1 MKAIKLL
8 GISVFSMAFISF
20 SPANKKLI
28 VIDAGHGGND
38 IGASKNGI
46 FEKEI
51 VLNIGKKIQDF
62 NSVQDKF
69 EVVLTRDNDNYSQLS
84 ERTDLINKLNPEMVI
99 SLHMNNSPHQESER
113 HGLEIYTQNTEA
125 SQKLARQISQKFNP
139 CEVLGEKNLHI
150 LRESKAP
157 AVLVEL
163 GFINNTKDREYLAS
177 EKGQKETAQKFY
189 DIFNEYH

>member
-1 MKAIKLL
+1 MKGIKL
-8 GISVFSMAFISF
+8 IAVSVFSVAFLSF
-20 SPANKKLI
+20 SPVNKKLI

-38 IGASKNGI
+38 IGASRNGVS
-46 FEKEI
+46 EKEI
-51 VLNIGKKIQDF
+51 VLNIGKKIQEF
-62 NSVQDKF
+62 NDVQDKF
-69 EVVLTRDNDNYSQLS
+69 EVILTRDNDNYSQLS
-84 ERTDLINKLNPEMVI
+84 ERTALINKLNPEMVI
-99 SLHMNNSPHQESER
+99 SLHLNNSPHQESER
-113 HGLEIYTQNTEA
+113 RGLEIYTQNTEA
-125 SQKLARQISQKFNP
+125 SQKLAQQISQKFNP

-189 DIFNEYH
+189 DIFNEYR

>member
-1 MKAIKLL
+1 MKAIKLFAV
-8 GISVFSMAFISF
+8 SVFSAAFLSF
-20 SPANKKLI
+20 SPVNKKLI

-38 IGASKNGI
+38 IGASRNGI
-46 FEKEI
+46 YEKEI
-51 VLNIGKKIQDF
+51 VLNIGKKIQEF

-69 EVVLTRDNDNYSQLS
+69 EVILTRDTDNYSQLS
-84 ERTDLINKLNPEMVI
+84 ERTALINKLNPEMVI

-113 HGLEIYTQNTEA
+113 YGLEIYTQNTEA
-125 SQKLARQISQKFNP
+125 SQKLAQQISQKFNP

-163 GFINNTKDREYLAS
+163 GFINNTKDREYLVS
-177 EKGQKETAQKFY
+177 EKGQQETAQKFY

>member
-1 MKAIKLL
+1 MKAIKLFAV
-8 GISVFSMAFISF
+8 SVFSVAFLSF
-20 SPANKKLI
+20 SPVNKKLI

-38 IGASKNGI
+38 IGASRNGI
-46 FEKEI
+46 YEKEI
-51 VLNIGKKIQDF
+51 VLNIGKKIQEF

-69 EVVLTRDNDNYSQLS
+69 EVILTRDTDNYSQLS
-84 ERTDLINKLNPEMVI
+84 ERTALINKLNPEMVI

-125 SQKLARQISQKFNP
+125 SQKLALQISQKFNP

-163 GFINNTKDREYLAS
+163 GFINNTKDREYLVS
-177 EKGQKETAQKFY
+177 EKGQQETAQKFY

>member
-1 MKAIKLL
+1 MKGFKLL
-8 GISVFSMAFISF
+8 AISVFSAAFLSF
-20 SPANKKLI
+20 TPVNKKLI
-28 VIDAGHGGND
+28 IIDAGHGGND
-38 IGASKNGI
+38 IGASRNGI
-46 FEKEI
+46 YEKEI
-51 VLNIGKKIQDF
+51 VLNIGKKIQEF

-69 EVVLTRDNDNYSQLS
+69 EVILTRDTDNYSQLS
-84 ERTDLINKLNPEMVI
+84 ERTALINKLNPEMVI

-113 HGLEIYTQNTEA
+113 YGLEIYTQNTEA
-125 SQKLARQISQKFNP
+125 SQKLAQQISQKFNP

-163 GFINNTKDREYLAS
+163 GFINNTKDREYLVS
-177 EKGQKETAQKFY
+177 EKGQQETAQKFY